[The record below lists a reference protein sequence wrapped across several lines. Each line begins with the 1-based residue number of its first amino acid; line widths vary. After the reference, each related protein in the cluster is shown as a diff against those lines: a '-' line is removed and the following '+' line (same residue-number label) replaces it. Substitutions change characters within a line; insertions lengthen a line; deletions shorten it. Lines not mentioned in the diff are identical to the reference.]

1 MATLVNRAKM
11 NVSAVNNASSP
22 PTITLNAALAG
33 FQTFASAGV
42 LDQNT
47 VSYVIEDGTNW
58 EIGYGV
64 YTAAGTILSRS
75 TINASS
81 NSGAAI
87 AATTNA
93 TVFCSLQAADVL
105 INSNANTFTG
115 QQNFVE
121 VALTDGATISWNLN
135 TQQVAK
141 VTIAGNR
148 TLANPTNLVA
158 GGTYV
163 LRVIQDATGSRL
175 LTYGANYK
183 WANGIVP
190 TLSTA
195 ANAVDILSFYSDGTY
210 MYGCSQIGF
219 A

>member
-47 VSYVIEDGTNW
+47 VSYVIEDGTNC

-105 INSNANTFTG
+105 INSNAN
-115 QQNFVE
+115 
-121 VALTDGATISWNLN
+121 
-135 TQQVAK
+135 K
-141 VTIAGNR
+141 
-148 TLANPTNLVA
+148 
-158 GGTYV
+158 
-163 LRVIQDATGSRL
+163 
-175 LTYGANYK
+175 
-183 WANGIVP
+183 
-190 TLSTA
+190 
-195 ANAVDILSFYSDGTY
+195 
-210 MYGCSQIGF
+210 IGR
-219 A
+219 AHV